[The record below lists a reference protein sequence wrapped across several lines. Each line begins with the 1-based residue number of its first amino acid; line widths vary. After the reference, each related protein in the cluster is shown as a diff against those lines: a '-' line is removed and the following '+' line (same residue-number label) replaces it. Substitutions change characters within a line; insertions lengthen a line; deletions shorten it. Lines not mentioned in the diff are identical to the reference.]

1 MKCLFVALGVRHA
14 IGGMERFNQRL
25 LRSMAELASGGGFE
39 YRSVALWDTPK
50 LAGLEQA
57 AYEACSSSK
66 PLAAV
71 RFFRHVMLWRPDAI
85 LYGHILL
92 SPLALGARLLSSGS
106 RNLLIVHGREVWRE
120 PFRRRVPLWERA
132 AVRLGIDEIVS
143 VSRLTMDRM
152 REAYDL
158 PAAMFHL
165 LLNAVDVESAGRVP
179 PAEVRG
185 RGNIL
190 TVTRLGKLSHY
201 KGCGTVIRAMPLVL
215 RSFPEATY
223 HIVGEGESR
232 PGLEALARQMGV
244 SGRVRFH
251 GRLGDSELERMYQS
265 ADVFIL
271 PSKGEGF
278 GIVYLEAWKHGLP
291 VIAGNQD
298 AGAEVVT
305 HGHNGLCV
313 DPDSPEQI
321 AAGLIELL
329 SAPQRAAEMGEAGR
343 RTVSEKYSHE
353 AFRARLAAILLRE
366 NTPVAAVRKWHA
378 ERA

>member
-1 MKCLFVALGVRHA
+1 MRCLFITLGVHHS
-14 IGGMERFNQRL
+14 IGGEQRFNQRL
-25 LRSMAELASGGGFE
+25 LRSLAEFSRHSVVE
-39 YRSVALWDTPK
+39 YRAVVLWDTP
-50 LAGLEQA
+50 AQA
-57 AYEACSSSK
+57 AGTRVAYEPCSSSK
-66 PLAAV
+66 WKAAA
-71 RFFRHVMLWRPDAI
+71 RFFRHVLLWRPDVI

-92 SPLALGARLLSSGS
+92 SPLALAARPLCPKS
-106 RNLLIVHGREVWRE
+106 RHLLIVHGLEVWRE

-132 AVRLGIDEIVS
+132 VVRLGIDEIVS

-152 REAYDL
+152 RKAYDL

-165 LLNAVDVESAGRVP
+165 LPNAVDVRQVSPVLPVEA
-179 PAEVRG
+179 RG

-232 PGLEALARQMGV
+232 PGLEALAKQMGV

-251 GRLGDSELERMYQS
+251 GRLSDSELERMYQS

-329 SAPQRAAEMGEAGR
+329 SAPQRAAELGEAGR

-366 NTPVAAVRKWHA
+366 NAPVAAVRNWHA

>member
-1 MKCLFVALGVRHA
+1 
-14 IGGMERFNQRL
+14 
-25 LRSMAELASGGGFE
+25 
-39 YRSVALWDTPK
+39 
-50 LAGLEQA
+50 
-57 AYEACSSSK
+57 
-66 PLAAV
+66 
-71 RFFRHVMLWRPDAI
+71 
-85 LYGHILL
+85 
-92 SPLALGARLLSSGS
+92 
-106 RNLLIVHGREVWRE
+106 
-120 PFRRRVPLWERA
+120 
-132 AVRLGIDEIVS
+132 
-143 VSRLTMDRM
+143 
-152 REAYDL
+152 
-158 PAAMFHL
+158 
-165 LLNAVDVESAGRVP
+165 
-179 PAEVRG
+179 
-185 RGNIL
+185 
-190 TVTRLGKLSHY
+190 
-201 KGCGTVIRAMPLVL
+201 
-215 RSFPEATY
+215 
-223 HIVGEGESR
+223 
-232 PGLEALARQMGV
+232 MGV

-251 GRLGDSELERMYQS
+251 GRLSDSELERMYQS

-366 NTPVAAVRKWHA
+366 NAPVAAVRNWHA